1 MVQKT
6 KVELKVSPRE
16 VLGKKVKA
24 LRRGGVIPANVYGHA
39 LESVAIQI
47 SKDDLVHLLHSA
59 GRNEIVYLRLDGEE
73 ARPTFLRQIQRNPV
87 TDAILHVDFYQ
98 ISLKEKVRMDVRLV
112 VVGTAPAEQTHG
124 GTLLHSVDRI
134 AVEGLP
140 TEIPSVIEVDVSG
153 LDEIDAAIHV
163 RELSVPDE
171 VTVLSDPDQV
181 VAKVAPPQVEKEP
194 EEEVAE
200 LPEGEV
206 PEGEVPEGEEGAPEA
221 KEPAAGDRKER
232 RG

>member
-24 LRRGGVIPANVYGHA
+24 LRREGVIPANVYGHA

-98 ISLKEKVRMDVRLV
+98 ISLKEKVRMEVRLV
-112 VVGTAPAEQTHG
+112 LVGTAPAEQTHG
-124 GTLLHSVDRI
+124 GTLLHSLDRI

-153 LDEIDAAIHV
+153 LDVIDAAIHV

-171 VTVLSDPDQV
+171 ITVLSDPDQV

-206 PEGEVPEGEEGAPEA
+206 PEGEVPEGEEGAPEGE
-221 KEPAAGDRKER
+221 EPAAEDRKER
-232 RG
+232 KG